1 MNTASYLESSVDQF
15 GRKIAA
21 RLTAGEADLPYVV
34 TERLRAS
41 REQALSMRKRA
52 ALQSEHMLQ
61 EAALHA
67 VHLGADGSATLGTA
81 PTGLGWGVPQWLRT
95 ALTALPIA
103 AMVAGIAFIGVQQDS
118 TSTTA
123 VAELDTELLTDALPP
138 DAYTDPGFIQYLQSQ
153 PDMAA
158 R

>member
-1 MNTASYLESSVDQF
+1 MTTSISTESVADRF

-21 RLTAGEADLPYVV
+21 RLSAGQADLPYVV

-52 ALQSEHMLQ
+52 VSTIARPGQ
-61 EAALHA
+61 EATLHS
-67 VHLGADGSATLGTA
+67 VQMGADGSATLGTG
-81 PTGLGWGVPQWLRT
+81 PSGWMPQWLRH

-103 AMVAGIAFIGVQQDS
+103 AMVAGIAFIGVQQDASS
-118 TSTTA
+118 TLE

-138 DAYTDPGFIQYLQSQ
+138 DAYTDPGFIQFLQSN
-153 PDMAA
+153 PSTPAH
-158 R
+158 

>member
-1 MNTASYLESSVDQF
+1 MTTSISTESVADRF

-21 RLTAGEADLPYVV
+21 RLNAGQADLPYVV

-52 ALQSEHMLQ
+52 VSTIARPAQ
-61 EAALHA
+61 EATLHHIQMG
-67 VHLGADGSATLGTA
+67 VDGSATLGTG
-81 PTGLGWGVPQWLRT
+81 PSGWMPQWLRH

-103 AMVAGIAFIGVQQDS
+103 AMVAGIAFIGVQQDASS
-118 TSTTA
+118 TLE

-138 DAYTDPGFIQYLQSQ
+138 DAYTDPGFIQFLQSN
-153 PDMAA
+153 PSTPAH
-158 R
+158 